1 MKKIFSFTLIL
12 IIMASLL
19 CQGAFA
25 IIKPPELRDTGCAL
39 CDIEYPIIRNP
50 NASTAKTYE
59 AYYGVETINGLTS
72 DTSIAYHNSVSGWY
86 IYQARY
92 NGKTICMPCLEQKVN
107 EYKAAN
113 DNTQKVTQKVDE
125 NGAADIPITVTR
137 EAATFSV
144 TVPTSLPV
152 TVAADGTVTVADN
165 ATIENNGSGAVC
177 VKNVKVTASENWALA
192 SFDKSAMLKE
202 APGTKEV
209 GLSITMGSKTA
220 ATSAAG
226 QSEDIGSYDNT
237 DITIAAGN
245 KLKVTYD
252 ATIPAQPNGL
262 TQEQAASVIFTIDW
276 AS

>member
-12 IIMASLL
+12 IIMASLS
-19 CQGAFA
+19 CQVAFA
-25 IIKPPELRDTGCAL
+25 IKDTGELVSGGCAL
-39 CDIEYPIIRNP
+39 CDSAVPFISNP
-50 NASTAKTYE
+50 NASTVKTYE

-72 DTSIAYHNSVSGWY
+72 DTSAVYYDSVSGD
-86 IYQARY
+86 IYPIYLTRY
-92 NGKTICMPCLEQKVN
+92 NGKTICLPCLEKKVN

-113 DNTQKVTQKVDE
+113 DNTQKVDE
-125 NGAADIPITVTR
+125 NGAANIPITVTR

-165 ATIENNGSGAVC
+165 ATIENNGSCAVC

-202 APGTKEV
+202 APGTKKV

-276 AS
+276 AG

>member
-12 IIMASLL
+12 IIMASLS
-19 CQGAFA
+19 CQVAFA
-25 IIKPPELRDTGCAL
+25 KLKPGELADTGCPL
-39 CDIEYPIIRNP
+39 CDSAVPFIRNP

-72 DTSIAYHNSVSGWY
+72 DTSAVYYDSVSDD
-86 IYQARY
+86 IYPIYLTRY
-92 NGKTICMPCLEQKVN
+92 NGKIICLPCLEKKVN

-113 DNTQKVTQKVDE
+113 DNTQKVDE
-125 NGAADIPITVTR
+125 NGAADIPITVAR

-202 APGTKEV
+202 APGTKKV

-262 TQEQAASVIFTIDW
+262 AQEQAASVIFTIDW

>member
-1 MKKIFSFTLIL
+1 MNGKAKRLLAIL
-12 IIMASLL
+12 ITGISFLSLTS
-19 CQGAFA
+19 QAFA
-25 IIKPPELRDTGCAL
+25 VVINPSKSA
-39 CDIEYPIIRNP
+39 PIC
-50 NASTAKTYE
+50 KMCQDE
-59 AYYGVETINGLTS
+59 GVELYPQDYFMDSTNFPVKDAFGV
-72 DTSIAYHNSVSGWY
+72 DSIAGYTTCFQTKPGRIWLGLGKVDYNNSICPDHIVRLLAEMGQVSS
-86 IYQARY
+86 
-92 NGKTICMPCLEQKVN
+92 
-107 EYKAAN
+107 
-113 DNTQKVTQKVDE
+113 TQKVDVST
-125 NGAADIPITVTR
+125 GVADIPITVTR

-165 ATIENNGSGAVC
+165 ATIENNGSSAVC

-202 APGTKEV
+202 APGTKKV

-226 QSEDIGSYDNT
+226 QSEDICSYDNT

>member
-25 IIKPPELRDTGCAL
+25 IKDTGELVSGGCAL
-39 CDIEYPIIRNP
+39 CDSAVPFISNP
-50 NASTAKTYE
+50 NASTTKTYE

-72 DTSIAYHNSVSGWY
+72 DTSAVYYDSVSDD
-86 IYQARY
+86 IYPIYLTRY
-92 NGKTICMPCLEQKVN
+92 NGKTICLACLEKKVN

-113 DNTQKVTQKVDE
+113 DNTQKVDE

-202 APGTKEV
+202 APGTKKV

-276 AS
+276 AG

>member
-1 MKKIFSFTLIL
+1 MKKLLSFTLSL
-12 IIMASLL
+12 IIMSSFL

-25 IIKPPELRDTGCAL
+25 IKDTGELVSGGCAL
-39 CDIEYPIIRNP
+39 CDSDYGFISNP
-50 NASTAKTYE
+50 DASTAKTYE
-59 AYYGVETINGLTS
+59 AYYGVETISGLTS
-72 DTSIAYHNSVSGWY
+72 DTSAVYYDSVSGGY
-86 IYQARY
+86 ICPIYLTRY
-92 NGKTICMPCLEQKVN
+92 NGKTICLPCLEKKVN

-113 DNTQKVTQKVDE
+113 DNTQKVDE

-202 APGTKEV
+202 APGTKKV

-220 ATSAAG
+220 ATSATG

-245 KLKVTYD
+245 KLEVTYD

-262 TQEQAASVIFTIDW
+262 AQEQAASVVFTIDW

>member
-25 IIKPPELRDTGCAL
+25 IKDTGELVSGGCAL
-39 CDIEYPIIRNP
+39 CDSAVPFISNP

-72 DTSIAYHNSVSGWY
+72 DTSAVYYDSVSGD
-86 IYQARY
+86 IYPIYLTRY
-92 NGKTICMPCLEQKVN
+92 NGKTICLPCLEKKVN

-113 DNTQKVTQKVDE
+113 DNTQKVDE

-165 ATIENNGSGAVC
+165 ATIENNGSCAVC
-177 VKNVKVTASENWALA
+177 VTGVALEASENWLLA
-192 SFDKSAMLKE
+192 PFDKSAMLSE
-202 APGTKEV
+202 APGAKMV
-209 GLSITMGSKTA
+209 GFSITLGSKTA
-220 ATSAAG
+220 ATLIKTS
-226 QSEDIGSYDNT
+226 GSVFFGPYDNT

-245 KLKVTYD
+245 KLAVTYD

-262 TQEQAASVIFTIDW
+262 AQEQAAKAVFLIDW
-276 AS
+276 AG

>member
-12 IIMASLL
+12 IIMASLS
-19 CQGAFA
+19 CQVAFA
-25 IIKPPELRDTGCAL
+25 KLKPGELADTGCPF
-39 CDIEYPIIRNP
+39 CDSAVPFIRNP

-72 DTSIAYHNSVSGWY
+72 DTSAVYYDSVSDD
-86 IYQARY
+86 IYPIYLTRY
-92 NGKTICMPCLEQKVN
+92 NGKIICLPCLEKKVN

-113 DNTQKVTQKVDE
+113 DNTQKVDE
-125 NGAADIPITVTR
+125 NGAADIPITVAR

-165 ATIENNGSGAVC
+165 ATIENNGSCAVC

-202 APGTKEV
+202 APGTKKV